1 MNKFNLKKRNVRR
14 KAYFDKNNLLSKNGS
29 DLIKDKL
36 KFISKKIDSCLI
48 IDEDY
53 TIDLTDLNNTDTR
66 IINLND
72 ISIVESKF
80 DAVISN
86 FSLQIPL
93 FLNSNDIFKRILS
106 KLNDNSVF
114 CFNIITSNSMRTL
127 QNIFLEI
134 DEKIYNGVYR
144 RFGPFLETSKLIEDL
159 NKNKF
164 KDVVVGI
171 DNLEINYSSLNKI
184 RGDFRKFGISNF
196 FNEKHR
202 FKKDFLKLTNK
213 LFSKLIDN
221 HKYIPLEIEI
231 ATFTS
236 WK

>member
-1 MNKFNLKKRNVRR
+1 MNEFNLKKRKIRR
-14 KAYFDKNNLLSKNGS
+14 KAYFDKNNLLAKNGS
-29 DLIKDKL
+29 DLINDKI
-36 KFISKKIDSCLI
+36 KFISKKIENCLI
-48 IDEDY
+48 LDEDQSM
-53 TIDLTDLNNTDTR
+53 DVSNFSNTK
-66 IINLND
+66 IININD
-72 ISIVESKF
+72 INVVEGKF

-93 FLNSNDIFKRILS
+93 FLNSCEIFNKIFS
-106 KLNDNSVF
+106 KLNDNSLF

-134 DEKIYNGVYR
+134 DEKIFGGVYR
-144 RFGPFLETSKLIEDL
+144 RFGPFLETTKLIEDL
-159 NKNKF
+159 NKSKY

-171 DNLEINYSSLNKI
+171 DNLEINYSSFNKI
-184 RGDFRKFGISNF
+184 RSDFRKFGISNF

-202 FKKDFLKLTNK
+202 FKKDFLKLTNN

>member
-1 MNKFNLKKRNVRR
+1 MNEFNLKKRNVRR
-14 KAYFDKNNLLSKNGS
+14 RAYFDKNNLLAKNGS
-29 DLIKDKL
+29 SLINDKL
-36 KFISKKIDSCLI
+36 KLISKKIDNCLI
-48 IDEDY
+48 LDEDFN
-53 TIDLTDLNNTDTR
+53 IDLSNFNNTKV
-66 IINLND
+66 INISD
-72 ISIVESKF
+72 IGLVDGKY

-93 FLNSNDIFKRILS
+93 FINSNDIFNKVIS
-106 KLNDNSVF
+106 KLNDNSLF
-114 CFNIITSNSMRTL
+114 CFNTITTNSMRTL

-134 DEKIYNGVYR
+134 DEKIFDGVYR
-144 RFGPFLETSKLIEDL
+144 RFGPFLETTKLIEDL
-159 NKNKF
+159 NKSKY

-171 DNLEINYSSLNKI
+171 DNLEINYRSLSKI
-184 RGDFRKFGISNF
+184 RSDFKKFGISNF

>member
-1 MNKFNLKKRNVRR
+1 MNEFNLKKRNVRR
-14 KAYFDKNNLLSKNGS
+14 KAYFDKNNLLAKNGLN
-29 DLIKDKL
+29 LINDKL
-36 KFISKKIDSCLI
+36 KLMSKKIEKCLI
-48 IDEDY
+48 LDEDLNMDV
-53 TIDLTDLNNTDTR
+53 TNFNNTK
-66 IINLND
+66 IININD
-72 ISIVESKF
+72 ISVVDGKF
-80 DAVISN
+80 DAAISN

-93 FLNSNDIFKRILS
+93 FLNSNDIFNRVFS
-106 KLNDNSVF
+106 KLNDNSLF
-114 CFNIITSNSMRTL
+114 CFNTVTSNSMRTL

-134 DEKIYNGVYR
+134 DEKIFEGVYR
-144 RFGPFLETSKLIEDL
+144 RFGPFLETTKLIEDL
-159 NKNKF
+159 NKSKY

-171 DNLEINYSSLNKI
+171 DNLEINYNSLSKI
-184 RGDFRKFGISNF
+184 RSDFRKFGISNF
-196 FNEKHR
+196 FNEKQK

>member
-1 MNKFNLKKRNVRR
+1 MNEFNLKKRNVRR
-14 KAYFDKNNLLSKNGS
+14 RAYFDKNNLLAKNGS
-29 DLIKDKL
+29 SLINDKL
-36 KFISKKIDSCLI
+36 KLISKKIESCLI
-48 IDEDY
+48 LDEDFNM
-53 TIDLTDLNNTDTR
+53 DLSNFNNTKV
-66 IINLND
+66 INISD
-72 ISIVESKF
+72 ISLVDGKY
-80 DAVISN
+80 DAIISN

-93 FLNSNDIFKRILS
+93 FLNSNDIFNKVIS
-106 KLNDNSVF
+106 KLNDNSLF
-114 CFNIITSNSMRTL
+114 CFNTITTNSMRTL

-134 DEKIYNGVYR
+134 DEKIFDGVYR
-144 RFGPFLETSKLIEDL
+144 RFGPFLETTKLIEDL
-159 NKNKF
+159 NKSKY

-171 DNLEINYSSLNKI
+171 DNLEINYSSFNKI
-184 RGDFRKFGISNF
+184 RSDFRKFGISNF

-202 FKKDFLKLTNK
+202 FKKDFLKLTNN

>member
-1 MNKFNLKKRNVRR
+1 MNEFNLKKRNIRR
-14 KAYFDKNNLLSKNGS
+14 KAYFDKNNLIAKNGS
-29 DLIKDKL
+29 DLINDKL
-36 KFISKKIDSCLI
+36 KFMSKKIENCLI
-48 IDEDY
+48 LDEDNSMDV
-53 TIDLTDLNNTDTR
+53 TNLNNSK
-66 IINLND
+66 IID
-72 ISIVESKF
+72 IKDIAIVEGKF
-80 DAVISN
+80 DAVLSN

-93 FLNSNDIFKRILS
+93 FLNSSDVLNKILS
-106 KLNDNSVF
+106 KLNDNSLF
-114 CFNIITSNSMRTL
+114 CFNTITSNSMRTL

-134 DEKIYNGVYR
+134 DEKIFGGVYR
-144 RFGPFLETSKLIEDL
+144 RFGPFLETTKLIEDL
-159 NKNKF
+159 NKSKY

-184 RGDFRKFGISNF
+184 RSDFRKFGISNF

-202 FKKDFLKLTNK
+202 FKKDFLKSTNN

>member
-1 MNKFNLKKRNVRR
+1 MNEFNLKKRDIRR
-14 KAYFDKNNLLSKNGS
+14 NAYFDKNNLIAKNGS
-29 DLIKDKL
+29 DLINDKL
-36 KFISKKIDSCLI
+36 KFMSKKIENCLI
-48 IDEDY
+48 LDEDLCIEESNF
-53 TIDLTDLNNTDTR
+53 TNTK
-66 IINLND
+66 IININD
-72 ISIVESKF
+72 INVVEGKF
-80 DAVISN
+80 DAAISN

-93 FLNSNDIFKRILS
+93 FLNSNDIFNKIIS
-106 KLNDNSVF
+106 KLNDNSLF

-134 DEKIYNGVYR
+134 DEKIFGGVYR
-144 RFGPFLETSKLIEDL
+144 RFGPFLETTKLIEDL
-159 NKNKF
+159 NKSKY

-171 DNLEINYSSLNKI
+171 DNLEINYSSFNKI
-184 RGDFRKFGISNF
+184 RSDFRKFGISNF

-202 FKKDFLKLTNK
+202 FKKDFLKLTNN

>member
-1 MNKFNLKKRNVRR
+1 MNEFNLKKRDIRR
-14 KAYFDKNNLLSKNGS
+14 KAYFDKNNFITKNGS
-29 DLIKDKL
+29 DLIKNKL
-36 KFISKKIDSCLI
+36 KFISKKIENCLI
-48 IDEDY
+48 VDEDLSL
-53 TIDLTDLNNTDTR
+53 DLSNFSNSKIENINN
-66 IINLND
+66 INF
-72 ISIVESKF
+72 VEGKF

-86 FSLQIPL
+86 FSLQMPL
-93 FLNSNDIFKRILS
+93 FLNSNDILKKILS
-106 KLNDNSVF
+106 KLNNNSLF
-114 CFNIITSNSMRTL
+114 CFNIVTSNSMRTL

-134 DEKIYNGVYR
+134 DEKIYGGVYR

-159 NKNKF
+159 NKNKY

-171 DNLEINYSSLNKI
+171 DNLEINYSSLSKI
-184 RGDFRKFGISNF
+184 RSDFRKFGISNF

-202 FKKDFLKLTNK
+202 FKKDFYKLTNK
-213 LFSKLIDN
+213 LFSKLVDN

>member
-1 MNKFNLKKRNVRR
+1 MNEFNLKKRDIRR
-14 KAYFDKNNLLSKNGS
+14 NAYFDKNNLIAKNGS
-29 DLIKDKL
+29 DLINNKL
-36 KFISKKIDSCLI
+36 KFMSKKIENCLI
-48 IDEDY
+48 LDEDLCIEESNF
-53 TIDLTDLNNTDTR
+53 TNTK
-66 IINLND
+66 IINIKD
-72 ISIVESKF
+72 INVVEGKF
-80 DAVISN
+80 DAALSN

-93 FLNSNDIFKRILS
+93 FLNSNDIFNKILS
-106 KLNDNSVF
+106 KINENILF
-114 CFNIITSNSMRTL
+114 CFNTITSNSMRTL

-134 DEKIYNGVYR
+134 DEKIFGGVYR
-144 RFGPFLETSKLIEDL
+144 RFGPFLETTKLIEDL
-159 NKNKF
+159 NKSKY

-171 DNLEINYSSLNKI
+171 ENLEINYSSLNKI
-184 RGDFRKFGISNF
+184 RSDFRKFGISNF

-202 FKKDFLKLTNK
+202 FKKDFLKLTNI

>member
-1 MNKFNLKKRNVRR
+1 MNEFNLKKRNVRR
-14 KAYFDKNNLLSKNGS
+14 KAYFDKNNLLTKNGS
-29 DLIKDKL
+29 DLIKNKL
-36 KFISKKIDSCLI
+36 KYISKKIDKCLI
-48 IDEDY
+48 LDQ
-53 TIDLTDLNNTDTR
+53 DLNIDMSNFIDTK
-66 IINLND
+66 IMDINDL
-72 ISIVESKF
+72 SLVEENF

-93 FLNSNDIFKRILS
+93 FSNSNEVLHSVLS

-114 CFNIITSNSMRTL
+114 CFNTITINSMKTL

-134 DEKIYNGVYR
+134 DEKIYGGAYR

-159 NKNKF
+159 NKNKY
-164 KDVVVGI
+164 KDVVVGVDSI
-171 DNLEINYSSLNKI
+171 EVNYSSLGKI
-184 RGDFRKFGISNF
+184 RSDFRKFGISNF
-196 FNEKHR
+196 FNEKQR
-202 FKKDFLKLTNK
+202 FKKDFLKLTNE
-213 LFSKLIDN
+213 LFSKLVDK

>member
-1 MNKFNLKKRNVRR
+1 MNEFNLKKRSVRR
-14 KAYFDKNNLLSKNGS
+14 KAYFNKNNLLTKNGS
-29 DLIKDKL
+29 NLINDKL
-36 KFISKKIDSCLI
+36 KFILKKIEKCLI
-48 IDEDY
+48 LDEDHSMDISNFKN
-53 TIDLTDLNNTDTR
+53 TKIID
-66 IINLND
+66 IND
-72 ISIVESKF
+72 ISIVEGKF

-93 FLNSNDIFKRILS
+93 FLNSSYIFNSILS
-106 KLNDNSVF
+106 KLNDNSLF
-114 CFNIITSNSMRTL
+114 CFNIITSNSMKTL
-127 QNIFLEI
+127 QNIFIEI
-134 DEKIYNGVYR
+134 DEKIFDGVYR
-144 RFGPFLETSKLIEDL
+144 RFGPFLETTKLIEDL
-159 NKNKF
+159 NKSKY

-171 DNLEINYSSLNKI
+171 DNIELNYNSLSKI
-184 RGDFRKFGISNF
+184 RNDFRKFGISNY
-196 FNEKHR
+196 FNEKYR

>member
-1 MNKFNLKKRNVRR
+1 MNEFNLKKRNVRR
-14 KAYFDKNNLLSKNGS
+14 RAYFDKNNLLAKNGS
-29 DLIKDKL
+29 SLINDKL
-36 KFISKKIDSCLI
+36 KLMSKKIDNCLI
-48 IDEDY
+48 LDEDFN
-53 TIDLTDLNNTDTR
+53 IDLSNFNNTKV
-66 IINLND
+66 INISD
-72 ISIVESKF
+72 ISLVDGKY

-93 FLNSNDIFKRILS
+93 FLNSNDIFNKVIS
-106 KLNDNSVF
+106 KLNDNSLF
-114 CFNIITSNSMRTL
+114 CFNTITTNSMRTL

-134 DEKIYNGVYR
+134 DEKIFDGVYR
-144 RFGPFLETSKLIEDL
+144 RFGPFLETTKLIEDL
-159 NKNKF
+159 NKSKY

-171 DNLEINYSSLNKI
+171 DNLEINYSSLSKI
-184 RGDFRKFGISNF
+184 RSDFKKFGISNF

>member
-1 MNKFNLKKRNVRR
+1 MSEFNLKKRSVRR
-14 KAYFDKNNLLSKNGS
+14 KAYFDKNNLLTKNGS
-29 DLIKDKL
+29 KLINDKL
-36 KFISKKIDSCLI
+36 KFILKKIEHCLI
-48 IDEDY
+48 LDEDY
-53 TIDLTDLNNTDTR
+53 SM
-66 IINLND
+66 D
-72 ISIVESKF
+72 ISNFKNTKIIDIKDISVVEGKF

-93 FLNSNDIFKRILS
+93 FLNSRNIFNIILS
-106 KLNDNSVF
+106 KLNDNSLF
-114 CFNIITSNSMRTL
+114 CFNVITSNSMKTL

-134 DEKIYNGVYR
+134 DEKIFDGVYT
-144 RFGPFLETSKLIEDL
+144 RFGPFLETSKLIDDL
-159 NKNKF
+159 NKSKY

-171 DNLEINYSSLNKI
+171 ENIEINYSSLSKI
-184 RGDFRKFGISNF
+184 RNDFREFGISNY
-196 FNEKHR
+196 FNEKYR

>member
-1 MNKFNLKKRNVRR
+1 MNKFNLKKRDVRR

-36 KFISKKIDSCLI
+36 KFISKKIDACLI
-48 IDEDY
+48 IDED
-53 TIDLTDLNNTDTR
+53 LTLNLTNFSSTK

-72 ISIVESKF
+72 INLVEGKF
-80 DAVISN
+80 DGVISN

-93 FLNSNDIFKRILS
+93 FLNSYDIFNRIFS
-106 KLNDNSVF
+106 KLNNNSVF

-164 KDVVVGI
+164 QDVVVGI
-171 DNLEINYSSLNKI
+171 DNLEINYSSLSKI
-184 RGDFRKFGISNF
+184 RSDFRKFGISNF

>member
-1 MNKFNLKKRNVRR
+1 MNEFNLKKRNIRR
-14 KAYFDKNNLLSKNGS
+14 NAYFDKNNLIAKNGS
-29 DLIKDKL
+29 DLINDKL
-36 KFISKKIDSCLI
+36 KFMSKKIENCLI
-48 IDEDY
+48 LDEDLCIEESNF
-53 TIDLTDLNNTDTR
+53 TNTK
-66 IINLND
+66 IININD
-72 ISIVESKF
+72 ISLVEGKF

-93 FLNSNDIFKRILS
+93 FLNSNDIFNKIIS
-106 KLNDNSVF
+106 KLNDNSLF
-114 CFNIITSNSMRTL
+114 CFNTITSNSMRTL

-134 DEKIYNGVYR
+134 DEKIFGGVYR
-144 RFGPFLETSKLIEDL
+144 RFGPFLETTKLIEDL
-159 NKNKF
+159 NKSKY

-184 RGDFRKFGISNF
+184 RSDFRKFGISNF
-196 FNEKHR
+196 FNEKQR
-202 FKKDFLKLTNK
+202 FKKDFLKLTNN

>member
-1 MNKFNLKKRNVRR
+1 MNEFNLKKRNVRR
-14 KAYFDKNNLLSKNGS
+14 KAYFDKNNLLTKNGS
-29 DLIKDKL
+29 DLIKNKL
-36 KFISKKIDSCLI
+36 KYISKKIDKCLI
-48 IDEDY
+48 LDQ
-53 TIDLTDLNNTDTR
+53 DLNIDMSNFIDTK
-66 IINLND
+66 IMDINDLRL
-72 ISIVESKF
+72 VEENF
-80 DAVISN
+80 DAAISN

-93 FLNSNDIFKRILS
+93 FSNSNEVLHSVLS

-114 CFNIITSNSMRTL
+114 CFNTITINSMKTL

-134 DEKIYNGVYR
+134 DEKIYGGAYR

-159 NKNKF
+159 NKNKY
-164 KDVVVGI
+164 KDVVVGVDSI
-171 DNLEINYSSLNKI
+171 EVNYSSLGKI
-184 RGDFRKFGISNF
+184 RSDFRKFGISNF
-196 FNEKHR
+196 FNEKQR

>member
-1 MNKFNLKKRNVRR
+1 MNEFNLKKRDIRR
-14 KAYFDKNNLLSKNGS
+14 NAYFDKNNLIAKNGS
-29 DLIKDKL
+29 DLINDKL
-36 KFISKKIDSCLI
+36 KFMSKKIENCLI
-48 IDEDY
+48 LDEDLY
-53 TIDLTDLNNTDTR
+53 MEESNFTNTK
-66 IINLND
+66 IININD
-72 ISIVESKF
+72 INVVEGKF
-80 DAVISN
+80 DAAISN

-93 FLNSNDIFKRILS
+93 FLNSNDIFNKIIS
-106 KLNDNSVF
+106 KLNDNSLF
-114 CFNIITSNSMRTL
+114 CFNTITSNSMRTL

-134 DEKIYNGVYR
+134 DEKIFGGVYR
-144 RFGPFLETSKLIEDL
+144 RFGPFLETTKLIEDL
-159 NKNKF
+159 NKSKY

-184 RGDFRKFGISNF
+184 RSDFRKFGISNF
-196 FNEKHR
+196 FNEKQR
-202 FKKDFLKLTNK
+202 FKKDFLKLTNN

>member
-1 MNKFNLKKRNVRR
+1 MNEFNLKKREVRR
-14 KAYFDKNNLLSKNGS
+14 KAYFDKNNLLAKNGS
-29 DLIKDKL
+29 DLINDKL
-36 KFISKKIDSCLI
+36 KFMSKKIENCLI
-48 IDEDY
+48 LDEDNSM
-53 TIDLTDLNNTDTR
+53 DVSKLTKSK
-66 IINLND
+66 IINIKD
-72 ISIVESKF
+72 INEVEGKF

-93 FLNSNDIFKRILS
+93 FLNSCDIFNNILS
-106 KLNDNSVF
+106 KLNDNSFF
-114 CFNIITSNSMRTL
+114 CFNAITSNSMRTL

-134 DEKIYNGVYR
+134 DEKVFEGVYR
-144 RFGPFLETSKLIEDL
+144 RFGPFLETTKLIEDL
-159 NKNKF
+159 NKSKY

-171 DNLEINYSSLNKI
+171 DNLEINYSSFNKI
-184 RGDFRKFGISNF
+184 RSDFRKFGISNF

-202 FKKDFLKLTNK
+202 FKKDFLKLTNN

>member
-1 MNKFNLKKRNVRR
+1 MNEFNLKKRKIRR
-14 KAYFDKNNLLSKNGS
+14 KAYFDKNNLLAKNGS
-29 DLIKDKL
+29 DLINDKI
-36 KFISKKIDSCLI
+36 KFISKKIENCLI
-48 IDEDY
+48 LDEDQSM
-53 TIDLTDLNNTDTR
+53 DVSNFSNTK
-66 IINLND
+66 IININD
-72 ISIVESKF
+72 INVVEGKF

-93 FLNSNDIFKRILS
+93 FLNSCEIFNKIFS
-106 KLNDNSVF
+106 KLNDNSLF

-134 DEKIYNGVYR
+134 DEKIFGGVYR
-144 RFGPFLETSKLIEDL
+144 RFGPFLETTKLIEDL
-159 NKNKF
+159 NKSKY

-171 DNLEINYSSLNKI
+171 DNLEINYSSLSKI
-184 RGDFRKFGISNF
+184 RSDFRKFGISNIY
-196 FNEKHR
+196 NEKPR

-213 LFSKLIDN
+213 IFSKLIDN

>member
-1 MNKFNLKKRNVRR
+1 MNEFNLKKRNVRR
-14 KAYFDKNNLLSKNGS
+14 KAYFDNNNLIAKNGS
-29 DLIKDKL
+29 DLINNKL
-36 KFISKKIDSCLI
+36 KFMSKKIKNCLI
-48 IDEDY
+48 LDEDLSMD
-53 TIDLTDLNNTDTR
+53 ISNFKNTK
-66 IINLND
+66 IINSNE
-72 ISIVESKF
+72 ISAVEGKF

-86 FSLQIPL
+86 FSLQMPL
-93 FLNSNDIFKRILS
+93 FLNSNDIFNKILS
-106 KLNDNSVF
+106 KLNDNSLL
-114 CFNIITSNSMRTL
+114 CFNTITSNSMRTL

-134 DEKIYNGVYR
+134 DEKIFGGVYR
-144 RFGPFLETSKLIEDL
+144 RFGPFLETTKLIEDL
-159 NKNKF
+159 NKSKY

-184 RGDFRKFGISNF
+184 RSDFRKFGISNF

-202 FKKDFLKLTNK
+202 FKKDFLKLTNN

>member
-1 MNKFNLKKRNVRR
+1 MNEFNLKKRDIRR
-14 KAYFDKNNLLSKNGS
+14 NAYFDKNNLIAKNGL
-29 DLIKDKL
+29 DLINDKL
-36 KFISKKIDSCLI
+36 KFMSKKIENCLI
-48 IDEDY
+48 LDEDFCIEESNF
-53 TIDLTDLNNTDTR
+53 TNTK
-66 IINLND
+66 IININD
-72 ISIVESKF
+72 ISVVEGKF

-93 FLNSNDIFKRILS
+93 FLNSNDIFNKILS
-106 KLNDNSVF
+106 KLNENSLF
-114 CFNIITSNSMRTL
+114 CFNTITSNSMRTL

-134 DEKIYNGVYR
+134 DEKIFGGVYR
-144 RFGPFLETSKLIEDL
+144 RFGPFLETTKLIEDL
-159 NKNKF
+159 NKSKY

-171 DNLEINYSSLNKI
+171 DNLEINYSSFNKI
-184 RGDFRKFGISNF
+184 RSDFRKFGISNF

-202 FKKDFLKLTNK
+202 FKKDFLKLTNN